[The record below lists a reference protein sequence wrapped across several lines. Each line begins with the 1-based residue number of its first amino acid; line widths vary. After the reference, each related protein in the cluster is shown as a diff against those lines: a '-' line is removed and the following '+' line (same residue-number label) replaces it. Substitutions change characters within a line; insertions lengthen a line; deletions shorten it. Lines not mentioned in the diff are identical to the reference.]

1 MARIETDPNYNAPT
15 FSRAT
20 APTDIFK
27 KEDVQNVAAAF
38 STHTHDG
45 SGKGLAVAFTG
56 VPPGSIPGTALA
68 DGAVTSVKI
77 ADGTIATVDIANAA
91 VTNAKLASDT
101 ARANLLTNGGFEIWQ
116 RGVGPFGGSLYSADR
131 WFAVAG
137 TGGTSFASSITRDSA
152 NADLQSNYCWTCTH
166 TFGTTASVL
175 SQSLEVGNS
184 LKGKTVTF
192 SVRIKANTSISNA
205 AVLQLI
211 DVDGSTVLAS
221 SAAASLTTSY
231 QTFSVTG
238 TPAASNASGKLGVW
252 INLQATTTYYIDNAM
267 LVVGSQYADYAP
279 LHPADDLARCLR
291 YYEVA
296 QPAALGYAAMG
307 FAYATTNIVAPLA
320 YKTVKAVAPTVTL
333 SAAAAWQ
340 TAATNGAGLAATVV
354 APGQVSSTTCNIAMT
369 VASGLA
375 LGQAAPFASA
385 AAGTATISVEANP

>member
-101 ARANLLTNGGFEIWQ
+101 DRTNLLTNGGFEIWQ
-116 RGVGPFGGSLYSADR
+116 RGTGPFTGNVHTADR
-131 WFAVAG
+131 WDIG
-137 TGGTSFASSITRDSA
+137 LGGSDTMSVSADTVNVDNGSQRAAACTYVRNSGNTSFYQTLKTSDE
-152 NADLQSNYCWTCTH
+152 
-166 TFGTTASVL
+166 
-175 SQSLEVGNS
+175 SLAGRV
-184 LKGKTVTF
+184 VTF
-192 SVRIKANTSISNA
+192 SVRVKTSTAN
-205 AVLQLI
+205 
-211 DVDGSTVLAS
+211 
-221 SAAASLTTSY
+221 
-231 QTFSVTG
+231 SVTAIIAGDVSGATSSGLHSGGG
-238 TPAASNASGKLGVW
+238 TWQTLTASATVNVNATSVLPVV
-252 INLQATTTYYIDNAM
+252 QFQQSCTAYVDNAM